1 MVQIEKGRWRA
12 EIYKDGRAHR
22 LGTFATPEGAHAAYV
37 AAARKLFGEFA
48 RAE

>member
-1 MVQIEKGRWRA
+1 MHWEGGQYIQLGR
-12 EIYKDGRAHR
+12 
-22 LGTFATPEGAHAAYV
+22 FSTPQAAHAAYV